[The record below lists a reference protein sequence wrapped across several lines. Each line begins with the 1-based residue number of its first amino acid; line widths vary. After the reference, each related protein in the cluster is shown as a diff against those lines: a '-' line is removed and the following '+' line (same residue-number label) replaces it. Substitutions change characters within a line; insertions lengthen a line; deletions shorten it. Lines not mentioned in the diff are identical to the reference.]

1 MRDAGYLTT
10 LKEGGREYSI
20 NFIDNDLTRL
30 VLDQMEAE
38 GLLPIHVD
46 DLAKGRTE

>member
-1 MRDAGYLTT
+1 
-10 LKEGGREYSI
+10 
-20 NFIDNDLTRL
+20 

-38 GLLPIHVD
+38 GLLPIRVD